1 MADGRATPVV
11 PNDHNSHMAGPEAH
25 PSPRPRVV
33 VLWSAPRS
41 LSTAVERV
49 MIEARNL
56 ECLWQ
61 QIEWLSSAPFVS
73 GAIRP
78 RDPRVLRGTFLLGPR
93 KGEATAHCPQWL
105 SLESPGRW
113 LPGECT
119 SGVSTSRDESA
130 PRAHVRRGSRAGVH
144 IAAARGQSGS
154 LLQRAGLL
162 WCAQHTSAH
171 ASHPVAD
178 HVYPSALQHAA
189 VPHALDLVLGASHAD
204 IQHAFLIRDPAK
216 TVRSLDSTN
225 RKSGLAF
232 DAAEV
237 GFTAMHTLLQ
247 RLEELPT
254 ARPPIILDAD
264 ELVAD
269 PEKVRTV
276 EIVDRK
282 HSVKISLRRLA
293 RYSAASAAQWAF
305 LSSLRCC
312 TGRWAL

>member
-61 QIEWLSSAPFVS
+61 QIEWLSSASFVS

-178 HVYPSALQHAA
+178 HVYPSALQQPFRTRWTSCSELAT
-189 VPHALDLVLGASHAD
+189 PT
-204 IQHAFLIRDPAK
+204 FN
-216 TVRSLDSTN
+216 TRSLFATQPRLYGHSIARTE
-225 RKSGLAF
+225 SLASRL
-232 DAAEV
+232 
-237 GFTAMHTLLQ
+237 MRQ
-247 RLEELPT
+247 RLVSQPCTRCCSGSRSYLLPGHQSYST
-254 ARPPIILDAD
+254 QMSLSP
-264 ELVAD
+264 
-269 PEKVRTV
+269 T
-276 EIVDRK
+276 
-282 HSVKISLRRLA
+282 LRRCEPW
-293 RYSAASAAQWAF
+293 R
-305 LSSLRCC
+305 
-312 TGRWAL
+312 